1 MIATNH
7 ALTGAFIGLAV
18 GQPAAAVPAA
28 LVSHFVCDAV
38 PHWTP
43 DTPPDKR
50 LRSKGFRNYLIAD
63 ASFCF
68 LIVLVLA
75 SVRPD
80 HWLLAAVCAF
90 VATSPDFL
98 WVPRYIKT
106 RAGKQWRPNPYSRF
120 ALGIQWFTRPIGA
133 VVEAAWFV
141 AAILLIL
148 PFLLA
153 A

>member
-1 MIATNH
+1 MTATNH

-18 GQPAAAVPAA
+18 GQPAVAVPAA
-28 LVSHFVCDAV
+28 LVSHFLCDAI

-43 DTPPDKR
+43 DTPPDRR
-50 LRSKGFRNYLIAD
+50 LRSNSFRNYLIAD

-68 LIVLVLA
+68 LLVAVLA
-75 SVRPD
+75 AVRPD
-80 HWLLAAVCAF
+80 QWFLAAICAF

-98 WVPRYIKT
+98 WIPRYVKT
-106 RAGKQWRPNPYSRF
+106 RVGKRWRPNLYSRF
-120 ALGIQWFTRPIGA
+120 ALGIQWFSRPIGA